1 LSVFIHNPPVI
12 QFVIKN
18 TGLWP
23 AMIWKMNKKP
33 IVKIYIDGAN
43 VFYTQKKLGRSLDW
57 KKVKDYLSQDRDVIE
72 YRYYLGIKKGDEAV
86 KKYLKY
92 LDQINFVAVSKP
104 IKVIQ
109 VDGQHP
115 LNKLYEY
122 GQIYKCNFDVE
133 IATDISFDRAV
144 LDEVILFSG
153 DSDFKYLS
161 EKIKNTGKKF
171 TVFAS
176 RKTIAWELRLSAS
189 EHFFIEDIPEIFR
202 E

>member
-1 LSVFIHNPPVI
+1 MNNQKPVAK
-12 QFVIKN
+12 V
-18 TGLWP
+18 
-23 AMIWKMNKKP
+23 
-33 IVKIYIDGAN
+33 YIDGAN
-43 VFYTQKKLGRSLDW
+43 VFYTQKKLSRSLDW
-57 KKVKDYLSQDRDVIE
+57 QKVKDYLSQSRDVIE
-72 YRYYLGIKKGDEAV
+72 HRYYVGIKKGDEAI

-104 IKVIQ
+104 LKVIKINN
-109 VDGQHP
+109 QH
-115 LNKLYEY
+115 LVH
-122 GQIYKCNFDVE
+122 KCNFDVE
-133 IATDISFDRAV
+133 IVTDISFDRAV